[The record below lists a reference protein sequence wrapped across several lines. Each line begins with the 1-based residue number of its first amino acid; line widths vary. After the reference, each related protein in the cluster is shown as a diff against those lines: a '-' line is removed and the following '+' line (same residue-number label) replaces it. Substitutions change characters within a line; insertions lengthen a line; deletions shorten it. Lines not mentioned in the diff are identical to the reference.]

1 MSEHIEKVHRVD
13 NNGDDITQTT
23 HYIDDN
29 SDAGETRTSV
39 FTAARLVWFVADVI
53 IVLLAFR
60 FVFALLGANTANP
73 FANFIYST
81 SYPFAAPFFGL
92 FSYKTDYGVSHLEI
106 STLIAMAVYA
116 LIAFGITRLITI
128 RHPHTY

>member
-1 MSEHIEKVHRVD
+1 MSEHIEKIHRVD
-13 NNGDDITQTT
+13 NNGDNVTQTT

-29 SDAGETRTSV
+29 ADTPERTSV

-60 FVFALLGANTANP
+60 FVLALLGANTANS
-73 FANFIYST
+73 FANFVYSA
-81 SYPFAAPFFGL
+81 SYPLAAPFFGL
-92 FSYKTDYGVSHLEI
+92 FSYKTNYGVSNLEI
-106 STLIAMAVYA
+106 STLVAMAVYA
-116 LIAFGITRLITI
+116 LIAYGITRLITI